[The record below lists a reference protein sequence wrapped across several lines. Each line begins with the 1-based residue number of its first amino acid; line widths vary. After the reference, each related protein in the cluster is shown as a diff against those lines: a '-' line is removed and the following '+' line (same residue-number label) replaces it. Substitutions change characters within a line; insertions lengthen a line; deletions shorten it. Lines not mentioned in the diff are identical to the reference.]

1 VLADTRVMNQ
11 LNPQEGA
18 VSSIEAFAMSSTV
31 LKDK

>member
-1 VLADTRVMNQ
+1 MNQ
-11 LNPQEGA
+11 LNPQGGA